1 MLVSAIFVHKNK
13 KGETMDFK
21 ELKRKKERGV
31 SNEEFMDKSKEFF
44 EEADSIVVVGVNP
57 DGIISTFYTQST
69 SLNAIGMMEVAK
81 SQLISEM
88 EV

>member
-1 MLVSAIFVHKNK
+1 
-13 KGETMDFK
+13 MDFK

-31 SNEEFMDKSKEFF
+31 SNEEFMDQSKEFF
-44 EEADSIVVVGVNP
+44 VDADTIIIVGINP
-57 DGIISTFYTQST
+57 DGIISTFYTQAT
-69 SLNAIGMMEVAK
+69 SLTAIGMMEVAK

>member
-1 MLVSAIFVHKNK
+1 
-13 KGETMDFK
+13 MDFK

-31 SNEEFMDKSKEFF
+31 SNEEFMDQSKEFF
-44 EEADSIVVVGVNP
+44 KDVESIVVVGVDQN
-57 DGIISTFYTQST
+57 GIISSFYTQST

-81 SQLISEM
+81 QQLIQEM

>member
-1 MLVSAIFVHKNK
+1 
-13 KGETMDFK
+13 MDFK

-44 EEADSIVVVGVNP
+44 KDADSIIVVGMDK
-57 DGIISTFYTQST
+57 DGFINTFYTQLSST
-69 SLNAIGMMEVAK
+69 QVIGMVEIAK
-81 SQLISEM
+81 QQLIQET

>member
-1 MLVSAIFVHKNK
+1 
-13 KGETMDFK
+13 MDFR

-31 SNEEFMDKSKEFF
+31 SNEEFMDQSKEFF
-44 EEADSIVVVGVNP
+44 KDAESIVVVGLDQN
-57 DGIISTFYTQST
+57 GIISTFYTQST

-81 SQLISEM
+81 NQLIQEM